1 LASGGIVKDHTRTKE
16 IAEIADIARH
26 RRDRKT
32 KPRIIR
38 TGEKRVSVK
47 TALLSRDQEAAA
59 RREAVA
65 RIKEIADIARHPTPA
80 GQDRPDLGARHRR
93 DRKTKPRIIRTGE
106 KRVSVKTAL
115 LSRDQEAAAR
125 REAGALRTAFRTTST
140 PR

>member
-1 LASGGIVKDHTRTKE
+1 LASGGIVKDHTRIK
-16 IAEIADIARH
+16 EIADIARH

-65 RIKEIADIARHPTPA
+65 RIKEIAEIADIARHPTPA

-93 DRKTKPRIIRTGE
+93 DRKPNHALSELE
-106 KRVSVKTAL
+106 KNEF
-115 LSRDQEAAAR
+115 Q
-125 REAGALRTAFRTTST
+125 
-140 PR
+140 